1 MALSS
6 AVKSLKEA
14 SALFKRDNRTAD
26 AATSTQRVVATTTS
40 DNNVVVVD
48 TDKKSDLTTNSDVS
62 PPSLSAS
69 FPSLASFKDQRAF
82 EHDRQRVKRL
92 EEYTRAQEA
101 KALKGGKGGSSSNS
115 PGAAAIVTSSSEGRK
130 KSSASGTTNS
140 IRSTRST
147 RKKSRR
153 LGSDHDTPDD
163 KADEAYVDGVQN
175 QKVREEFEGDRV
187 LPSGR
192 KDSSSSESGTG
203 TEVKLVDLIKPTS
216 SIRKP
221 RKNKDTDFEL
231 IPPLRSVIVLDELAF
246 MHDTPVRLPRDLEQE
261 WQHVYHSESGDD
273 SDASVS
279 TPSYANVL
287 TGRGRS
293 R

>member
-26 AATSTQRVVATTTS
+26 ATTTS
-40 DNNVVVVD
+40 DNNVVVD
-48 TDKKSDLTTNSDVS
+48 TDKKANTTGDSSDVS

-101 KALKGGKGGSSSNS
+101 KALKGGLSSK
-115 PGAAAIVTSSSEGRK
+115 PTTILTSSPEGRK
-130 KSSASGTTNS
+130 KSSASSTTNS

-153 LGSDHDTPDD
+153 LPGSDHDTPDD
-163 KADEAYVDGVQN
+163 KADEACADGVVQN
-175 QKVREEFEGDRV
+175 QNVREEFEGGRV

-192 KDSSSSESGTG
+192 KDLSSSDTESRTGTG
-203 TEVKLVDLIKPTS
+203 TEVKLVDLIKPTN

-231 IPPLRSVIVLDELAF
+231 VPPVRSVIVLDELAF
-246 MHDTPVRLPRDLEQE
+246 MHDAPLPRDLEQE

-279 TPSYANVL
+279 TLSYANVL
-287 TGRGRS
+287 IGRGRS

>member
-26 AATSTQRVVATTTS
+26 AATTSTSTQRAVATTTS
-40 DNNVVVVD
+40 DNNVVVD
-48 TDKKSDLTTNSDVS
+48 TDTRSDPTTNSDVS

-101 KALKGGKGGSSSNS
+101 KALKGGLGSK
-115 PGAAAIVTSSSEGRK
+115 PTTILTSSPEGRK

-147 RKKSRR
+147 RKKTRR
-153 LGSDHDTPDD
+153 LPGSGFDHDTPDD
-163 KADEAYVDGVQN
+163 KADEACVDGVQN
-175 QKVREEFEGDRV
+175 VREEFEGGRV

-192 KDSSSSESGTG
+192 KDSSSESGTG
-203 TEVKLVDLIKPTS
+203 TEYTEVKLVDLIKPTS

-231 IPPLRSVIVLDELAF
+231 IPAVRSVIVLDELAF
-246 MHDTPVRLPRDLEQE
+246 MHDTPMPLPRDLEQE

-279 TPSYANVL
+279 TRSYANVL

>member
-48 TDKKSDLTTNSDVS
+48 TDKRSNTTDSSDVS

-101 KALKGGKGGSSSNS
+101 KALKGGLSSK
-115 PGAAAIVTSSSEGRK
+115 PTTILTSSPEGRK
-130 KSSASGTTNS
+130 KSSASGGGTTNS

-147 RKKSRR
+147 RKKTRR
-153 LGSDHDTPDD
+153 LPGSGFDHDTPDD
-163 KADEAYVDGVQN
+163 KADEACVDGVVQN
-175 QKVREEFEGDRV
+175 VREEFEGGRV

-192 KDSSSSESGTG
+192 KDSSSESGTG
-203 TEVKLVDLIKPTS
+203 TEYTEVKLVDLIKPTS

-231 IPPLRSVIVLDELAF
+231 IPAVRSVIVLDELAF
-246 MHDTPVRLPRDLEQE
+246 MHDAPLPRDLEQE

-279 TPSYANVL
+279 TLSYANVL

>member
-101 KALKGGKGGSSSNS
+101 KALKGGLGSK
-115 PGAAAIVTSSSEGRK
+115 PTTILTSSPEGRK
-130 KSSASGTTNS
+130 KFSASGTTNS

-175 QKVREEFEGDRV
+175 QNVREEFEGDRV

-192 KDSSSSESGTG
+192 KDSSSSDTESGTGTG
-203 TEVKLVDLIKPTS
+203 TEVKLVDLIKPAS

-231 IPPLRSVIVLDELAF
+231 IPPIRSVIVLDELAF
-246 MHDTPVRLPRDLEQE
+246 MHDTPMPLPRDLEQE